1 MAQTPDICPLCGSEV
16 PERARAC
23 PECGADEK
31 TGWSEKAR
39 YDELGIPDDS
49 DSFDYDDFA
58 QREFGGKKSRRR
70 NAWLWA
76 AAALLLLAVFTVAF
90 FRNFHR

>member
-1 MAQTPDICPLCGSEV
+1 MANAPDICPVCGVEV

-31 TGWSEKAR
+31 TGWSERAR

-49 DSFDYDDFA
+49 FDYHDFVD
-58 QREFGGKKSRRR
+58 REFGGKKPKRKLG
-70 NAWLWA
+70 WLWLLV
-76 AAALLLLAVFTVAF
+76 ALLLLLAF
-90 FRNFHR
+90 ALPFLRR